1 MLYHT
6 LTDCWVEGNLFSF
19 LPLALIWRYMN
30 PQAGTASSPLFWGCC
45 WCWATLKRYIFFV
58 SLLSACFSNCNITS
72 SGGGFSGG
80 CYTSLHTS
88 HQSKRTTHNYSPMNM
103 HLLISRLLVG
113 TIFFSTVCRMRVINL
128 WLLFFWIHFFL
139 SLLDQNLLNQSTVTS
154 TLVASSRIHHCRT
167 LLVVY
172 RRGGVVVAPLEC
184 TPLLSVLQINT
195 TDLTTLG
202 RYGGSLEH
210 KHSTLSLEKRK
221 ISSKYPLLSST
232 FRFDVSRSHPPRR
245 RHNASSLNS
254 QLMGESFGAVQ
265 SGPGGR

>member
-1 MLYHT
+1 MKKQSVGTFAAHLVALNVGWMGTLKRAFTLFVLFFFPVMLYHT

-30 PQAGTASSPLFWGCC
+30 PQAGTAFSPLFWGCC

-128 WLLFFWIHFFL
+128 WLLFYWIHFFL
-139 SLLDQNLLNQSTVTS
+139 SLLEKIFS
-154 TLVASSRIHHCRT
+154 IK
-167 LLVVY
+167 
-172 RRGGVVVAPLEC
+172 AP
-184 TPLLSVLQINT
+184 
-195 TDLTTLG
+195 
-202 RYGGSLEH
+202 
-210 KHSTLSLEKRK
+210 
-221 ISSKYPLLSST
+221 
-232 FRFDVSRSHPPRR
+232 
-245 RHNASSLNS
+245 
-254 QLMGESFGAVQ
+254 
-265 SGPGGR
+265 